1 MAKICFSTKE
11 NTLIWSYFYCFY
23 FFGTSLL
30 GFSIFYLNM
39 GMRKKSK
46 TYFQKDADCYEIH
59 NCEHSCCHTEEAFL
73 RLTIMINVWKRYQ
86 RTSMGRYF
94 STHFFM
100 SVYRP
105 NYWILISFRNSIYQ
119 KKKQLNVNKNFLM
132 LLISKIPSHSF
143 FSWSILNIFCLIF
156 LLFEHHFPAVQT
168 PWTKGVN

>member
-11 NTLIWSYFYCFY
+11 NTLIWSYFYYFY

-39 GMRKKSK
+39 GMRKKPK

-73 RLTIMINVWKRYQ
+73 RLTI
-86 RTSMGRYF
+86 
-94 STHFFM
+94 FFM

-119 KKKQLNVNKNFLM
+119 KKKKQQLNVNKNFLM

-168 PWTKGVN
+168 PWTQGVN